1 VNILVTG
8 GTGYIGSHTALVLS
22 EAGHNVVL
30 FDNLRQ
36 SNPQVASRLE
46 ALCDKPMP
54 LVMGDVRD
62 TTLLSCTLLHHEV
75 NAVVH
80 CAGFKGLSA
89 SIVRPLESYANNVQ
103 GMLSL
108 LQAMSVSEAPT
119 LVFCSSSAVY
129 GESFAVLQD
138 EHHPTVP
145 TSPLGR
151 SLLQAETVL
160 TDVIAAD
167 SSLWRAAI
175 LRCFSPSGAH
185 ESGLVSDSS
194 GLPHIAEGFMS
205 ELGRVAAGD
214 APFFP
219 LHIQHGDSPDG
230 TAVRDFTHVMDI
242 AHGHLAALN
251 FLVKNPGLHTFNLG
265 SGKPRTL
272 REAVSAYQAVSGQ
285 RIASRPV
292 EWSPEEVSR
301 CAANVQRARD
311 LLGWEAGHSL
321 TSICESSWNHLLT
334 QKMVNAAE
342 TRGVRN

>member
-22 EAGHNVVL
+22 QAGHNVVL
-30 FDNLRQ
+30 FDNLHQ
-36 SNPQVASRLE
+36 SNPQVATRLE
-46 ALCDKPMP
+46 ALSDKPMP

-62 TTLLSCTLLHHEV
+62 STLLSCTLLHHEV

-108 LQAMSVSEAPT
+108 LQAMKVCDTPV
-119 LVFCSSSAVY
+119 LVFSSSAAVY

-138 EHHPTVP
+138 ERHPTVP

-151 SLLQAETVL
+151 SLLQAETLL
-160 TDVIAAD
+160 TDAIAAD
-167 SSLWRAAI
+167 STLWRAAI
-175 LRCFSPSGAH
+175 LRCFNPAGAH
-185 ESGLVSDSS
+185 DSGLVSDSS
-194 GLPHIAEGFMS
+194 GLHYIAEGLMPK
-205 ELGRVAAGD
+205 LGRVAAGD
-214 APFFP
+214 APFVP
-219 LHIQHGDSPDG
+219 MHIHHADSPDG

-242 AHGHLAALN
+242 ARGHLAALD
-251 FLVKNPGLHTFNLG
+251 FLADNPGLHTFNLG
-265 SGKPRTL
+265 RGNACTL
-272 REAVSAYQAVSGQ
+272 AEAVSAYQAVSGQ
-285 RIASRPV
+285 LIASRPV

-301 CAANVQRARD
+301 CVANAERAHE
-311 LLGWEAGHSL
+311 LLGWRPHHSL
-321 TSICESSWNHLLT
+321 AAICESSWNHLLT